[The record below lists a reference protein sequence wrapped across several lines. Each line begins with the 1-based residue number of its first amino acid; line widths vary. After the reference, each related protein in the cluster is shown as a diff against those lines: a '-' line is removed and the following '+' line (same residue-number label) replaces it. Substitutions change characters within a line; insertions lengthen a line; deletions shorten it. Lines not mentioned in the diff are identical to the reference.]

1 MLSFHQE
8 HIITFLLS
16 QKRIILER
24 QNTWAIYSYIMI
36 KKKLN
41 IWQIILSIL
50 LGLISFS
57 NFAQQEAQFT
67 QYMYATQIFNPAYS
81 GNRGIMSLK
90 FLGRSQWLDIEGS
103 PKTSILAFD
112 TPIGKSENMGLGLSV
127 FNDQIGP
134 VNETNFSIDYAY
146 SIRFMFSKLTFGL
159 KAGVNSM
166 DISFSKLNIYDNTDP
181 YINYVIDN
189 KFQPQVGVGIF
200 FNSEKYYLGL
210 SAPNLLEKRFFELAE
225 SLSLIHI

>member
-1 MLSFHQE
+1 M
-8 HIITFLLS
+8 
-16 QKRIILER
+16 
-24 QNTWAIYSYIMI
+24 WAIYSYIMI
-36 KKKLN
+36 KKKIK

-166 DISFSKLNIYDNTDP
+166 DISFSKLNI
-181 YINYVIDN
+181 
-189 KFQPQVGVGIF
+189 
-200 FNSEKYYLGL
+200 
-210 SAPNLLEKRFFELAE
+210 
-225 SLSLIHI
+225 